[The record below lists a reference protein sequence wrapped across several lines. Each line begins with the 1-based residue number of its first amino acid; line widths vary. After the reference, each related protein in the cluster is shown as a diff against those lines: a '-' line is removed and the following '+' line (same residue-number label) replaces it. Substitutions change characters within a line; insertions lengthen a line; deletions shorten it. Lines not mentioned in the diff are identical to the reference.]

1 MLYIQFYCNVDIYNK
16 GDYKMTD
23 YSVKD
28 FGSFAEIAKLENGK
42 AFLHDA
48 LNLTSC
54 EVSINS
60 TPKGFKVPFNHKHKQ
75 NEEIYIVLKGN
86 GIITVGENKINV
98 QEGSAVRVAAG
109 VARTIENIGDG
120 VFDFIC
126 IQAKENSLTQF
137 GFGDA
142 ELC

>member
-1 MLYIQFYCNVDIYNK
+1 
-16 GDYKMTD
+16 MTD
-23 YSVKD
+23 YTAKD

-48 LNLTSC
+48 LGLTSC
-54 EVSINS
+54 EISINS
-60 TPKGFKVPFNHKHKQ
+60 TPKGFKVPFSHKHKQ
-75 NEEIYIVLKGN
+75 NEEVYIVLKGN

-98 QEGSAVRVAAG
+98 KEGSAVRVAAG
-109 VARTIENIGDG
+109 VARTIENNGNG
-120 VFDFIC
+120 EFNFVC

>member
-1 MLYIQFYCNVDIYNK
+1 MI
-16 GDYKMTD
+16 DYTL
-23 YSVKD
+23 KD
-28 FGSFAEIAKLENGK
+28 FGSFAEISKMENGK

-60 TPKGFKVPFNHKHKQ
+60 VPKGFKVPFSHKHKQ
-75 NEEIYIVLKGN
+75 NEEVYIIIKGA
-86 GIITVGENKINV
+86 GIITVGAKKITV
-98 QEGSAVRVAAG
+98 KEGSAVRVATG

-120 VFDFIC
+120 EFNFIC
-126 IQAKENSLTQF
+126 IQAKEGSLTQF

-142 ELC
+142 ELG

>member
-1 MLYIQFYCNVDIYNK
+1 
-16 GDYKMTD
+16 MTD
-23 YSVKD
+23 YTAKD

-48 LNLTSC
+48 LGLTSC
-54 EVSINS
+54 EISINY
-60 TPKGFKVPFNHKHKQ
+60 TPKGFKVPFSHKHKQ
-75 NEEIYIVLKGN
+75 NEEVYIVLKGN

-98 QEGSAVRVAAG
+98 KEGSAVRVAAG
-109 VARTIENIGDG
+109 VARTIENTGNG
-120 VFDFIC
+120 EFNFVC

>member
-1 MLYIQFYCNVDIYNK
+1 
-16 GDYKMTD
+16 MTD
-23 YSVKD
+23 YTVKN
-28 FGSFAEIAKLENGK
+28 FGGFAEIAKLENGK

-98 QEGSAVRVAAG
+98 KEGSAVRVAAG

-120 VFDFIC
+120 VFNFIC
-126 IQAKENSLTQF
+126 IQSRENSLTQF

>member
-1 MLYIQFYCNVDIYNK
+1 
-16 GDYKMTD
+16 MTD
-23 YSVKD
+23 YTVKN

-42 AFLHDA
+42 TFLHDA

-60 TPKGFKVPFNHKHKQ
+60 TPNGFKVPFNHKHKQ

-98 QEGSAVRVAAG
+98 KEGSAVRVAAG

-137 GFGDA
+137 GFADA

>member
-1 MLYIQFYCNVDIYNK
+1 
-16 GDYKMTD
+16 MTD
-23 YSVKD
+23 YTVKD

-42 AFLHDA
+42 TFLHDA

-98 QEGSAVRVAAG
+98 KEGSAVRVAAG

-120 VFDFIC
+120 VFNFIC
-126 IQAKENSLTQF
+126 IQARENSLTQF

>member
-1 MLYIQFYCNVDIYNK
+1 
-16 GDYKMTD
+16 MTD
-23 YSVKD
+23 YTAKD

-48 LNLTSC
+48 LDLTSC
-54 EVSINS
+54 EISINS
-60 TPKGFKVPFNHKHKQ
+60 TPKGFKVPFSHKHKQ
-75 NEEIYIVLKGN
+75 NEEVYIVLKGN

-98 QEGSAVRVAAG
+98 KEGSAVRVAAG
-109 VARTIENIGDG
+109 VARTIENTGNGD
-120 VFDFIC
+120 FNFIC

>member
-1 MLYIQFYCNVDIYNK
+1 
-16 GDYKMTD
+16 MTD

-60 TPKGFKVPFNHKHKQ
+60 MPKGFKVPFNHKHKQ

>member
-1 MLYIQFYCNVDIYNK
+1 
-16 GDYKMTD
+16 MTD

-86 GIITVGENKINV
+86 GIITVCENKIKIK
-98 QEGSAVRVAAG
+98 EGSAVRVAAG

>member
-1 MLYIQFYCNVDIYNK
+1 
-16 GDYKMTD
+16 MTD
-23 YSVKD
+23 YTAKD

-48 LNLTSC
+48 LGLTSC
-54 EVSINS
+54 EISINS
-60 TPKGFKVPFNHKHKQ
+60 TPKGFKVPFSHKHKQ
-75 NEEIYIVLKGN
+75 NEEVYIVLKGN

>member
-1 MLYIQFYCNVDIYNK
+1 MTEFSCVDL
-16 GDYKMTD
+16 
-23 YSVKD
+23 
-28 FGSFAEIAKLENGK
+28 GSFADIAKLENGK

-54 EVSINS
+54 EISVNS

-75 NEEIYIVLKGN
+75 NEEVYLILKGV
-86 GIITVGENKINV
+86 GVITVGENKIHV
-98 QEGSAVRVAAG
+98 KEGSAVRVATG
-109 VARTIENIGDG
+109 VARTIENTGDG
-120 VFDFIC
+120 EFNFIC
-126 IQAKENSLTQF
+126 IQAKEGSLTQF

>member
-1 MLYIQFYCNVDIYNK
+1 
-16 GDYKMTD
+16 MTD
-23 YSVKD
+23 YTAKD
-28 FGSFAEIAKLENGK
+28 FGPFTEIAKLENGK

-48 LNLTSC
+48 LGLTSC
-54 EVSINS
+54 EISINS
-60 TPKGFKVPFNHKHKQ
+60 TTKGFKVPFSHKHKQ
-75 NEEIYIVLKGN
+75 NEEVYIVLKGN

-98 QEGSAVRVAAG
+98 KEGSAVRVAAG
-109 VARTIENIGDG
+109 VARTIENIGNGDLN
-120 VFDFIC
+120 FIC